1 MVIGFGKRN
10 EKMFDENIIR
20 EIKNYADMNNVPI
33 MADSGMRYL
42 MNYVDKHSVRNILE
56 IGTAIGYSAIML
68 CSVHPDVVVTTIER
82 DEKRYL
88 EAIKNIK
95 KMKLEERIHLIY
107 KDAFDVSFDE
117 QFDLIFIDAA
127 KAQNQRLFERFER
140 NLAPEGTIIT
150 DNMNFHGLVEKNLEE
165 IKSRDLRQLVRKV
178 KDYHTFL
185 ENHYAY
191 ETEFLDV
198 GDGIAV
204 SLNIA

>member
-1 MVIGFGKRN
+1 
-10 EKMFDENIIR
+10 MFDENIIR

-204 SLNIA
+204 SHKIA